1 MIVSG
6 AVEGPVD
13 DAVVRRLLRETGH
26 IVGPIHIKSGKSP
39 LLAKL
44 HGYDAAAQIAPWL
57 VLVDLNGDAPCAA
70 LFVAEH
76 LSAPS
81 DHMLFRV
88 AVRQVEAWLLADKRH
103 FARFLRVSQ
112 ARLSNDPDS
121 LSNSKRVVVE
131 VARHSSDRRVRQEM
145 VPQPGSGRQVGPGY
159 VARMIEFVELHW
171 RVDEAELRSE
181 SLRRCLDR
189 LRSL

>member
-26 IVGPIHIKSGKSP
+26 VVGPIHIKNGKAP
-39 LLAKL
+39 LLEKL
-44 HGYDAAAQIAPWL
+44 HGYNAAAQIAPWL
-57 VLVDLNGDAPCAA
+57 VLVDLNGDAPCAPV
-70 LFVAEH
+70 FVGKH
-76 LSAPS
+76 LSEPA
-81 DHMLFRV
+81 DQMLFRV
-88 AVRQVEAWLLADKRH
+88 AVRQVESWLLADRPN
-103 FARFLRVSQ
+103 FAHFLRVSK
-112 ARLSNDPDS
+112 ALLWNDPDS
-121 LSNSKRVVVE
+121 LVNSKRAVVD
-131 VARHSSDRRVRQEM
+131 VAGKSSDRKVRQAM

-159 VARMIEFVELHW
+159 VARMIEFVELRW
-171 RVDEAELRSE
+171 RIDEAEARSE